1 MKILEFIGL
10 KIKAVLIGIL
20 DSFKKKRIDL
30 KQKQTTV
37 VELPAKD
44 LGSNK
49 LRSAGFFQKG
59 NCIALLHE
67 TFVGSIWNSLYLSAT
82 LCP

>member
-1 MKILEFIGL
+1 VI
-10 KIKAVLIGIL
+10 IGIFVAFYKEL
-20 DSFKKKRIDL
+20 IFVE
-30 KQKQTTV
+30 QKQTTV

-44 LGSNK
+44 LRSNK
-49 LRSAGFFQKG
+49 LSSAGFFQEK

-67 TFVGSIWNSLYLSAT
+67 TFVGSIWDSLYLSAT